1 MAGAGDQERRQ
12 PRRANEAENLYHS
25 GIVVDDLDATLD
37 WFTKVAGYRWT
48 DVVEVDQVAQTPGG
62 EVTIP
67 MRMVYSGDAPRVE
80 ILQTAPGTIW
90 VPADSGVHH
99 LGYWSDDVES
109 DLATL
114 ESNGMR
120 YEAKSYN
127 PDGSG
132 HAAVGLLQ
140 GPDRTAHRT
149 GQPGDGTVHRIL
161 VVDGRRMRQP
171 ELFQRPPATEI
182 DLRTV

>member
-1 MAGAGDQERRQ
+1 VK
-12 PRRANEAENLYHS
+12 PENLYHA

-48 DVVEVDQVAQTPGG
+48 DVVEAEQVVETPTG
-62 EVTIP
+62 EKTIP
-67 MRMVYSGDAPRVE
+67 MRMAYSGTEPRLE
-80 ILQTAPGTIW
+80 ILQTVQDTVW

-114 ESNGMR
+114 AVNGMR
-120 YEAKSYN
+120 YEVRSYN

-132 HAAVGLLQ
+132 TLFWAYCK
-140 GPDRTAHRT
+140 GPTGPRIEFVSSAMKPFIEYWWSTA
-149 GQPGDGTVHRIL
+149 DS
-161 VVDGRRMRQP
+161 
-171 ELFQRPPATEI
+171 
-182 DLRTV
+182 